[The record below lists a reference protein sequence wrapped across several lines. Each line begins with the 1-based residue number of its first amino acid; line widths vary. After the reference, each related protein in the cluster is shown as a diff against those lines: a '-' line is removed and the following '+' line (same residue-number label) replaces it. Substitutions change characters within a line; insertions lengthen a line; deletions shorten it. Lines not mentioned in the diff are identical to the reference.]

1 MKNYLLKILRW
12 YFSKQ
17 ALPYWCLMLTDFAI
31 IFISAVVTFWLF
43 EKSQH
48 LFDQRI
54 DVFFTALVYALLSF
68 IGARAFRTYQG
79 VVRYSSFVDLMKVA
93 YANGLTT
100 GGLSDFFGSVADEW
114 CYSHSST
121 DAD

>member
-31 IFISAVVTFWLF
+31 IFISTIATFWLF
-43 EKSQH
+43 EKTQH

-79 VVRYSSFVDLMKVA
+79 VVRYSSFVDLMKD
-93 YANGLTT
+93 T
-100 GGLSDFFGSVADEW
+100 GGLSDSFGSVADEW

>member
-54 DVFFTALVYALLSF
+54 DVFFTALVYALLPSS
-68 IGARAFRTYQG
+68 GQG
-79 VVRYSSFVDLMKVA
+79 R
-93 YANGLTT
+93 
-100 GGLSDFFGSVADEW
+100 SVPIRGW
-114 CYSHSST
+114 CAIRRLWT
-121 DAD
+121 